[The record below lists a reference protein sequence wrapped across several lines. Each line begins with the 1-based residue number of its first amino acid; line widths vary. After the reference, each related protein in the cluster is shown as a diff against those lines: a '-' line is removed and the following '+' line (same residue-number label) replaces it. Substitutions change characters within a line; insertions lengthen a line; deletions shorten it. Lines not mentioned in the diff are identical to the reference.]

1 VGGSSLYSIELPMQE
16 LMDFHDL
23 NGRVVGDG
31 LITVSGDWEGVKRD
45 VHEGDEILL
54 RGYVDEWP
62 EPVVELHA
70 VVTGLNDEVPGIE
83 VIV

>member
-1 VGGSSLYSIELPMQE
+1 VGDGGLYSIELPMEE

-23 NGRVVGDG
+23 NGRVVGESV
-31 LITVSGDWEGVKRD
+31 ITVNGDWKDVKRA